1 MVIIPFITLY
11 FNQNLT
17 FFSLWHKILRG
28 DFLDKNLF
36 ESYKAKMLDMYNS
49 VKENIPVVAPIGE
62 PPLSEPQAAPVPK
75 PTLPQNTTTGNLIGI
90 VTAIRGLYP
99 INNAKVTIFTGNY
112 NGNMQIIDSDLT
124 DNSGRTKT
132 FNLPTPELALS
143 LDENNTV
150 LPYSIYN
157 MLIEADGYIKNIH
170 LNIPVFSNVT
180 SLQQSNLILEET
192 AGEDKG
198 PKVFDEAQKY
208 NL

>member
-1 MVIIPFITLY
+1 
-11 FNQNLT
+11 
-17 FFSLWHKILRG
+17 
-28 DFLDKNLF
+28 
-36 ESYKAKMLDMYNS
+36 MLKMYNS
-49 VKENIPVVAPIGE
+49 VKDSKHATAPLPTI
-62 PPLSEPQAAPVPK
+62 PK
-75 PTLPQNTTTGNLIGI
+75 PEATPPQNTTTGSLIGI
-90 VTAIRGLYP
+90 VTAIRSLYP
-99 INNAKVTIFTGNY
+99 ISNAKVTVFKGDY
-112 NGNMQIIDSDLT
+112 NGDMQIIDSDLT

-143 LDENNTV
+143 LDETNTQI
-150 LPYSIYN
+150 PYSLYN

-192 AGEDKG
+192 AGQDKG